1 MSKLSESIVNRAI
14 NAILE
19 RLKLELNPALYYHSY
34 ERTLDVIKAAERII
48 EESKLTESET
58 RLIRIA
64 AAYQDCGFL
73 ESYRNHEAESCLIAR
88 EMLSKV
94 GLAESHIKAVESMIL
109 ATGFPQKPKTL
120 PEKILCDADLDF
132 FGRSD
137 YELISTKFH
146 QELREW
152 DIIQTETEWL
162 KFQIEVLTNHHY
174 WTESSRINR
183 KPIKAKTLKKLR
195 TESRELKKFIKKQ
208 ELKSPKRIKRIDDQN
223 IEAWKL
229 NRDFP
234 QKSIDK
240 ALKTLEQAVASK
252 YDYGKAEACHII
264 GAAYGWMNKY
274 EQGLSFTER
283 AAKIHLKNG
292 FKSESASA
300 KHSVA
305 TINYYRADYQSA
317 LRHFTESLNLYLANG
332 DKKGEAK
339 ASQGLGSV
347 YTELADSEQAWAYL
361 KRALNL
367 ANELVSEELKL
378 KTMLVMAKLSN
389 EQENFDQAIKYYEE
403 SQKIAS
409 TLQQEQNESYALQGL
424 GSSYLKQGKFERAE
438 SQLLRCLAIRTKI
451 DFKAGEAR
459 TRQTLGET
467 YLRQGKIEKA
477 KTELTH
483 AIRLAKE
490 GDRKSVMVKAHKTFS
505 EIFKQEQNFE
515 KFAFHLESSQ
525 EISSE
530 IDVHYKVR
538 KQNFELEQNYQN
550 TRTLSE
556 IGQDIISSLDLEK
569 VLFTIYEK
577 VNKLMDAT
585 IFGIGLLNSESA
597 TIDYKLAIS
606 NGVKYE
612 PYSRDLKDK
621 NQLPV
626 WCIDHKSPVFIN
638 DLESE
643 TQTYISNTDKYQF
656 VLKDGSIPKQREQSV
671 IYIPI
676 LSGDEILGIITV
688 QSLARHAYTLYHLEV
703 LKNVATYASIALI
716 NIGMYQRLENE
727 VNLRTAELTKTKE
740 RSDELLLNI
749 LPKEIAEELKLKGY
763 TSVRRYEKTTIL
775 FMDIVGFS
783 TISEGLAPKQL
794 VAEIDTYF
802 SAFDTIMEKVG
813 MEKIKT
819 IGDAYIAA
827 AGLPRGNQAKTL
839 TVVKAAF
846 DILDKVNE
854 LRKEREGLNAAFF
867 EFRIGIN
874 TGPVVAGVVGSK
886 KFQYDIWGDA
896 VNMAARM
903 EQNSAAGKI
912 NISQSTYDIVKNNI
926 TCTHRGKI
934 NAKNKGEIDM
944 YYVDSLKTEES
955 N

>member
-1 MSKLSESIVNRAI
+1 MNSLNENLVKKAI
-14 NAILE
+14 NAVLE
-19 RLKLELNPALYYHSY
+19 RLKEELNPTLYYHSF
-34 ERTLDVIKAAERII
+34 ERTLDVINAAERII
-48 EESKLTESET
+48 KESKITDNEAS
-58 RLIRIA
+58 LIRIA
-64 AAYQDCGFL
+64 SAYQDCGFL

-88 EMLSKV
+88 EMLSKI
-94 GLAESHIKAVESMIL
+94 GLSTSYIQVIESMIM
-109 ATGFPQKPKTL
+109 ATGYPQTPKSL
-120 PEKILCDADLDF
+120 SEKILCDADLDF
-132 FGRSD
+132 FGRDD
-137 YELISTKFH
+137 YEAISTKYH

-152 DIIQTETEWL
+152 DILQTETEWL
-162 KFQIEVLTNHHY
+162 NFQIEVLSNHHY
-174 WTESSRINR
+174 WTESSRLNR
-183 KPIKAKTLKKLR
+183 KPTKAKTLKKLR
-195 TESRELKKFIKKQ
+195 AKSSVLKKLTEKQ
-208 ELKSPKRIKRIDDQN
+208 QLTTPKRIKKIDNQN

-234 QKSIDK
+234 LISIEK
-240 ALKTLEQAVASK
+240 ALKTLELSVAQK

-274 EQGLSFTER
+274 EQGLSFAER
-283 AAKIHLKNG
+283 AAKIHLRNG
-292 FKSESASA
+292 FKSESANA
-300 KHSVA
+300 KQSVA
-305 TINYYRADYQSA
+305 VINYYRADYQSA

-332 DKKGEAK
+332 DKKGEAE

-347 YTELADSEQAWAYL
+347 YTELEDAEQAWAYL
-361 KRALNL
+361 KRALEL
-367 ANELVSEELKL
+367 AEEQASDELKL
-378 KTMLVMAKLSN
+378 KTFSVMAKLSN
-389 EQENFDQAIKYYEE
+389 AKSEVEQAIKYY
-403 SQKIAS
+403 KAS
-409 TLQQEQNESYALQGL
+409 LKLASKLKQEQNESYALQGL
-424 GSSYLKQGKFERAE
+424 GSSYLKQGKLDSAE
-438 SQLLRCLAIRTKI
+438 AQFIRCLEIRTKI
-451 DFKAGEAR
+451 AFKAGEAR
-459 TRQTLGET
+459 TRQALGET
-467 YLRQGKIEKA
+467 YLKQDKIDAAKIELK
-477 KTELTH
+477 E
-483 AIRLAKE
+483 AIRLAEE
-490 GDRKSVMVKAHKTFS
+490 GDRKSIMVAAHKTFS
-505 EIFKQEQNFE
+505 EVYRLEENFE
-515 KFAFHLESSQ
+515 KFAFHLEKSQ
-525 EISSE
+525 EIASE

-538 KQNFELEQNYQN
+538 RQNFELEQNYQN

-585 IFGIGLLNSESA
+585 IFGIGLLNPESD

-606 NGVKYE
+606 NGVKYK
-612 PYSRDLKDK
+612 PYSRDIKDK

-638 DLESE
+638 DIESE
-643 TQTYISNTDKYQF
+643 AQTYISTIDHYQF
-656 VLKDGSIPKQREQSV
+656 VLKDGTIPKQREQSV

-703 LKNVATYASIALI
+703 LRNVATYASIALI
-716 NIGMYQRLENE
+716 NIGLYQRLENE
-727 VNLRTAELTKTKE
+727 VKLRTAELTKTKE
-740 RSDELLLNI
+740 RSDQLLLNI

-763 TSVRRYEKTTIL
+763 TSVRRYEETTIL

-802 SAFDTIMEKVG
+802 SAFDNIMDKVG

-827 AGLPRGNQAKTL
+827 AGLPRGNKANAL

-854 LRKEREGLNAAFF
+854 LRKEREGLNASFF

-912 NISQSTYDIVKNNI
+912 NISKSTYERVKDNV

-934 NAKNKGEIDM
+934 SAKNKGEIDM
-944 YYVDSLKTEES
+944 YYVHSLITEKK
-955 N
+955 